1 MHELT
6 GSREAMGS
14 AHVEAATP
22 VQPTGDEHLLLLAA
36 GELHPLYDRVMRWQ
50 EAGRPT
56 PRPLTEAELRLLQ
69 ARGQGAAVRGRPLP
83 AYIAETYRAF
93 CLWYHRAV
101 MAPRG

>member
-1 MHELT
+1 MEV
-6 GSREAMGS
+6 
-14 AHVEAATP
+14 VEEEP
-22 VQPTGDEHLLLLAA
+22 ERGPGGEGDSGEQLAA

-69 ARGQGAAVRGRPLP
+69 ARGQGAAVQGRPLP